1 MPFFA
6 PQTQSE
12 THALATFLRHQ
23 CAQLR
28 TTAHQLSSDQA
39 RLTPS
44 PSDLSIGGLL
54 LHNAQVV
61 HGWLTTA
68 MRAPEPTPVEMYA
81 DISARLG
88 LAEMFSGAEA
98 PETMSLHE
106 ILEIYDRAVDFID
119 EAETSI
125 DPDVL
130 IPGPNNP
137 WMPEDMVI
145 TGSWVW
151 LHLITE
157 VARHAGHADLIRE
170 TTDGK
175 ISYQLNFLAD
185 GGTEEEWAAEVAA
198 YWTP

>member
-23 CAQLR
+23 RAQLR

-125 DPDVL
+125 DPDV
-130 IPGPNNP
+130 
-137 WMPEDMVI
+137 
-145 TGSWVW
+145 
-151 LHLITE
+151 
-157 VARHAGHADLIRE
+157 GHPRP
-170 TTDGK
+170 
-175 ISYQLNFLAD
+175 Q
-185 GGTEEEWAAEVAA
+185 
-198 YWTP
+198 